1 MGPDDPLKELD
12 IHERHVAKQIGSSWK
27 DLARHRI
34 FGLSEANIENIQTKK
49 GGNNADNVECCIEVL
64 ACWIREHGKDATA
77 GKLAE
82 ALNEKGFK
90 MVAEKLI
97 GMLRQRNQD

>member
-1 MGPDDPLKELD
+1 MRPDDPLTERD
-12 IHERHVAKQIGSSWK
+12 IHERNLAKLIGSDWK
-27 DLARHRI
+27 DVARHRI
-34 FGLSEANIENIQTKK
+34 FDLSEANIENIQTKK

-64 ACWIREHGKDATA
+64 KCWIRGNGKDATA

-82 ALNEKGFK
+82 ALNEKGLK

-97 GMLRQRNQD
+97 GMLRQWNRD